1 MHGVTS
7 ICTRDNYPDP
17 ARVFTI
23 PPTPAP
29 VIPANQNI
37 TAQLDRNSAG
47 TGGQQAGATIFFL
60 VATVKKTF
68 GSDVISRNFIQHC
81 TMTSHPPLPFWKTTP
96 LKDMTN
102 AQWESLC
109 DGCGRCCLHKLRD
122 DETDELYYTSVA
134 CRLLDVKTCQCTDY
148 PKRHRK
154 VQDCVTLTPTMIPE
168 LDWLPPDCA
177 YKRLS
182 DGDDLPPW
190 HPLITG
196 SPQTV
201 ITSGA
206 SAAGRCISERR
217 AGALEDYVV
226 DWPAEHA
233 KPTEGN

>member
-1 MHGVTS
+1 
-7 ICTRDNYPDP
+7 
-17 ARVFTI
+17 
-23 PPTPAP
+23 
-29 VIPANQNI
+29 
-37 TAQLDRNSAG
+37 
-47 TGGQQAGATIFFL
+47 
-60 VATVKKTF
+60 
-68 GSDVISRNFIQHC
+68 
-81 TMTSHPPLPFWKTTP
+81 MTHQSSLPFWKTTP
-96 LKDMTN
+96 LEKMTN

-122 DETDELYYTSVA
+122 DETEELYYTSVA

-154 VQDCVTLTPTMIPE
+154 VQDCVTLTPAMIPE

-182 DGDDLPPW
+182 DGEDLPSW

-196 SPQTV
+196 TPQTV

-233 KPTEGN
+233 TPTEEH